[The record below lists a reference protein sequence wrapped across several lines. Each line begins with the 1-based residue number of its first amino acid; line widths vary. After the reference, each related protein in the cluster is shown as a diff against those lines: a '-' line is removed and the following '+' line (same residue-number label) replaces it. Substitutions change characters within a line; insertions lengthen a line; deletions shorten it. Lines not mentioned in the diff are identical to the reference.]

1 MPRNIWIFR
10 GILLSLHRY
19 LTESTLCLSYGVMV
33 AQQFLVLF
41 V

>member
-1 MPRNIWIFR
+1 MTEKFVRNNFFFTFA
-10 GILLSLHRY
+10 LLKDRQ
-19 LTESTLCLSYGVMV
+19 SYGVMV